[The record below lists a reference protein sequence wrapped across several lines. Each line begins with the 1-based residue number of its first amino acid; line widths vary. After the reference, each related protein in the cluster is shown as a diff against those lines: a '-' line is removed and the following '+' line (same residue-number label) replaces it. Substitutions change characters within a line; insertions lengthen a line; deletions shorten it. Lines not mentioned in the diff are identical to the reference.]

1 MKQNFEK
8 CLEMLLHH
16 EGGYV
21 NHPNDPGGETNLGV
35 TRRVYEEWCMKNDI
49 VQKDMKDLEVS
60 DVDQIYKERY
70 WDVIC
75 GDTLPSGL
83 DWVIF
88 DFAVNAGPSRAV
100 KTLQQFIAT
109 TVDGRMGPN
118 TIAQT
123 MLYPAGLKGVI
134 ETYTAQRSAF
144 YKKLKT
150 YSTFGKGWDRRCY
163 ETRKQAIDLLT

>member
-35 TRRVYEEWCMKNDI
+35 TKKVYEQWCMKNDI

-60 DVDQIYKERY
+60 DVEQIYKERY

-109 TVDGRMGPN
+109 TVDGHGTKYYCTDYVISSWIKRCDRN
-118 TIAQT
+118 
-123 MLYPAGLKGVI
+123 LYCTEKCILQKV
-134 ETYTAQRSAF
+134 
-144 YKKLKT
+144 
-150 YSTFGKGWDRRCY
+150 
-163 ETRKQAIDLLT
+163 